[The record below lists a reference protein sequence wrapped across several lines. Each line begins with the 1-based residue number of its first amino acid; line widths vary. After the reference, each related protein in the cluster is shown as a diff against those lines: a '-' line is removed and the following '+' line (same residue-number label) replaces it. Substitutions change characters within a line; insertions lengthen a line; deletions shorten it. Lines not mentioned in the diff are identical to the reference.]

1 MQHEN
6 ATTSKILLTLPKAVR
21 PPSIGG

>member
-1 MQHEN
+1 MQHGN